1 MKTLL
6 LALLAAIALPAH
18 AIKVSYTYD
27 VGGRLNSVNYN
38 GTSNT
43 AYGYD
48 KNGNL
53 LSRVNTTDPLPSL
66 AGVYNG
72 LLENIDPDIAN
83 VGPITLKI
91 AINGSFSGKV
101 TLGGASHS
109 FTGLFPANG
118 VAAAIIIDRK
128 PPLNDLTLTLL
139 LDVAN
144 GTRQVT
150 GSITDG
156 NFTSD
161 IQLDRAGYNAT
172 TNLLPG
178 GLIGKYTAL
187 LLPTETTSGVPQGD
201 GYATV
206 TVSKTGGIV
215 LAGKLA
221 NNVGITQSSVFAGN
235 NVWPLFVSLHASKG
249 YVAGLVTFE
258 TDLGNSDLDGFLSWV
273 KPLTTG
279 TFHPA
284 AFDTNLT
291 FLGSKWEVPFK
302 GQTAIAVAGTT
313 PNLSFN
319 ATEGNLAAPIFQTI
333 TLDSANKF
341 IIPTNAAKLKLTL
354 TTTSGVLMGS
364 FVDGTK
370 TRTLSGVLLQ
380 DWNSGSGFFSGT
392 TESGL
397 FEVEQSP

>member
-333 TLDSANKF
+333 TLDSA
-341 IIPTNAAKLKLTL
+341 
-354 TTTSGVLMGS
+354 
-364 FVDGTK
+364 
-370 TRTLSGVLLQ
+370 
-380 DWNSGSGFFSGT
+380 
-392 TESGL
+392 
-397 FEVEQSP
+397 